1 MKSHFYRETMTV
13 LANLQST
20 INMCS
25 HPELSLFARTKGSQK
40 INSVQGKLIYAG
52 APSSVQG
59 EMSTRF

>member
-1 MKSHFYRETMTV
+1 MTV

-25 HPELSLFARTKGSQK
+25 HPEPSLFARTKGSQK